1 MIWLVLLISVASIAC
16 VVVIVKKHKIRF
28 SLNLSE
34 SDQGNGQP
42 SFFQLIKQQIQNAPT
57 EPLDYSKFPAIIEG
71 SAGLSYAPGILDALF
86 GRSEGN
92 YKNDWKKVESLLIA
106 INRNRV
112 SDWRI
117 LEQNIKN
124 INIRVFDDLVDK
136 LKRSLLTL
144 RVRDLFWDIALQSR
158 DYNAVKWGLALGTF
172 DMSDNQVA
180 DLLLFARHGEFS
192 LFAIHALAHELN
204 NKPEIGQHLLGV
216 LPVCRQW
223 AVIQLINHIIS
234 DETLLSDEITQQ
246 KILIYAMKNND
257 GIPMEVA
264 FTIAN
269 SINMKA
275 FCKKAVKDEEVYYAL
290 CDLMNT
296 LITDPQPLGG
306 LSDLAD
312 PEQLLEVYVAMLE
325 KRQPDIHMIYTLRI
339 VQQYLHNK
347 SYDNDLKERVA
358 SLSVGSLSEDIVR
371 EGLYDQNTK
380 FLALEIIKNNNLVS
394 LLSDVENCLQENPD
408 WACVDVIGQIGSEE
422 NLRNLLNNLPMIV
435 DLPPR
440 RNRPLSQKNIIG
452 EEFQQS
458 CLYASILRQIGKL
471 ASNDSIA
478 VLKEAAVDYDPQV
491 RAAACEGFSCLP
503 SGMLN
508 EEIKEIIRDR
518 LNDSLPYVVTEARKA
533 ADHAG
538 I

>member
-1 MIWLVLLISVASIAC
+1 MIWLILPIIVAFLVC
-16 VVVIVKKHKIRF
+16 VVVFVKKHKVHF

-34 SDQGNGQP
+34 SEQGNEQP

-57 EPLDYSKFPAIIEG
+57 EPLDYSKFPNIIEG
-71 SAGLSYAPGILDALF
+71 SAGISYAPGVLDALF
-86 GRSEGN
+86 GWSEGS

-112 SDWRI
+112 NNWRI

-124 INIRVFDDLVDK
+124 VNIRVYDDLVDK

-144 RVRDLFWDIALQSR
+144 RVRDIFWDLALQSR
-158 DYNAVKWGLALGTF
+158 DYNAVKWGIALGTF

-180 DLLLFARHGEFS
+180 ELLFFARHGEFS
-192 LFAIHALAHELN
+192 LFAIHALAHESN
-204 NKPEIGQHLLGV
+204 NKPEIKQHLLEL

-234 DETLLSDEITQQ
+234 DETLLSDEITQR
-246 KILIYAMKNND
+246 KILIFGMKNND
-257 GIPMEVA
+257 GIPMEIA

-269 SINMKA
+269 SINLKA
-275 FCKKAVKDEEVYYAL
+275 FCKKAVKDKEIYYAL

-306 LSDLAD
+306 LSDLAE
-312 PEQLLEVYVAMLE
+312 PEQFLEAYVAILE
-325 KRQPDIHMIYTLRI
+325 MRQPDIHMIYTLGI
-339 VQQYLHNK
+339 LQPYLYNE
-347 SYDNDLKERVA
+347 SYDNNLRERVA
-358 SLSVGSLSEDIVR
+358 SLSVESLSEDIVR
-371 EGLYDQNTK
+371 EGLYNQNTRY
-380 FLALEIIKNNNLVS
+380 LALETIKNNNLVS
-394 LLSDVENCLQENPD
+394 LISDVEKCLQENPD
-408 WACVDVIGQIGSEE
+408 WSCIEVIGQIGNDK
-422 NLRNLLNNLPMIV
+422 NLRNLLNALPEII
-435 DLPPR
+435 DLPTRMNKPI
-440 RNRPLSQKNIIG
+440 SQKNIIG

-458 CLYASILRQIGKL
+458 CLYASIVRKIAKL
-471 ASNDSIA
+471 ASNDSVA
-478 VLKEAAVDYDPQV
+478 VLKEAAVDYDPHV

-503 SGMLN
+503 SEMLD

-518 LNDSLPYVVTEARKA
+518 LNDSLPYVVTEAQKA
-533 ADHAG
+533 ADRAG

>member
-1 MIWLVLLISVASIAC
+1 MIWIVLLISVASVAC
-16 VVVIVKKHKIRF
+16 VVVIVKKHKKRF

-71 SAGLSYAPGILDALF
+71 SAGLSYVPGILDALF

-92 YKNDWKKVESLLIA
+92 YKNDWKKVELLLIA
-106 INRNRV
+106 INRDRV
-112 SDWRI
+112 SNWRI

-144 RVRDLFWDIALQSR
+144 RVRDIFWDLALQSR
-158 DYNAVKWGLALGTF
+158 DYNAVKWGLSLGTF

-192 LFAIHALAHELN
+192 LFAIHALAHELK
-204 NKPEIGQHLLGV
+204 NKPEIGQHLLEL

-234 DETLLSDEITQQ
+234 DETLLADEVTQQ
-246 KILIYAMKNND
+246 KILIFGMKNCD

-269 SINMKA
+269 SINVKA
-275 FCKKAVKDEEVYYAL
+275 FCERAVKDKEVYYAL
-290 CDLMNT
+290 CYLMNT
-296 LITDPQPLGG
+296 LITEPQPLGG

-312 PEQLLEVYVAMLE
+312 PEQLIEAYVAMLE
-325 KRQPDIHMIYTLRI
+325 KRQPDIRMIFTLGI
-339 VQQYLHNK
+339 LQQYLHDK
-347 SYDNDLKERVA
+347 SYDNDLKERVS
-358 SLSVGSLSEDIVR
+358 SLSMGSLSEGIVR
-371 EGLYDQNTK
+371 EGLYNQNTR
-380 FLALEIIKNNNLVS
+380 FLALETIKNNNLVS
-394 LLSDVENCLQENPD
+394 LLSDVEKCLQENPD
-408 WACVDVIGQIGSEE
+408 WACIDVIGQIGNDE
-422 NLRNLLNNLPMIV
+422 NLRNLLNALPKIV

-440 RNRPLSQKNIIG
+440 RNRPFSQKNIIG

-458 CLYASILRQIGKL
+458 CLYASIMRQIGKL

-503 SGMLN
+503 SGILD
-508 EEIKEIIRDR
+508 EEIKEIIRVR
-518 LNDSLPYVVTEARKA
+518 LNDSLPYVVTEAQKA